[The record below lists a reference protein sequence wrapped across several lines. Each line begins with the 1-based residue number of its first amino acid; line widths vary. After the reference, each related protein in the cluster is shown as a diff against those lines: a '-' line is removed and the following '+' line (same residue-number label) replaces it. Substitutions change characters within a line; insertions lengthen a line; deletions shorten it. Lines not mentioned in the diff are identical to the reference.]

1 MISKSDARLDIRL
14 PSELRQRLSVEAARD
29 NRTMASVV
37 IIAIKAY
44 LKKKE
49 KAE

>member
-14 PSELRQRLSVEAARD
+14 PSELRRELELEAERVS
-29 NRTMASVV
+29 RTMASVV

-49 KAE
+49 QAE

>member
-1 MISKSDARLDIRL
+1 MTISDTHLTIRI
-14 PSELRQRLSVEAARD
+14 PKELKHQVGLEAARD

-49 KAE
+49 QAE